1 MACRPTC
8 PPLAGADLRA
18 LMEAWPRVLR
28 RATDPW
34 AQAFAASVWER
45 CADPRWQPTLKQ
57 ARIMRQMVRE
67 LPRADRP
74 QRGRA
79 INN

>member
-1 MACRPTC
+1 MVCRTTV
-8 PPLAGADLRA
+8 PPLTRTDLRA

-28 RATDPW
+28 LASDPW

-45 CADPRWQPTLKQ
+45 SADPRWQPTLKQ

-67 LPRADRP
+67 LPASDRR
-74 QRGRA
+74 QGQQTCSK
-79 INN
+79 